1 MWTMKQDF
9 EKGKQRKT
17 KMRYMPGLD
26 GLRAI
31 AVLGIIIYHLNRKW
45 LTGGFIGVDTFF
57 VISGYLITSLLLKE
71 YEERGIISLKQFWI
85 RRVKKVTSSSCC
97 AINRCWDCYINIWTT
112 TNRSSKTWYYRC
124 IILCVELVVY
134 CQRC

>member
-1 MWTMKQDF
+1 MKQDF

-85 RRVKKVTSSSCC
+85 RRVKRLLPSCC
-97 AINRCWDCYINIWTT
+97 AINRCWDCYINI
-112 TNRSSKTWYYRC
+112 
-124 IILCVELVVY
+124 
-134 CQRC
+134 